1 MPGNRLTFDE
11 RREVAA
17 GLAAGLP
24 CAEIARRMGRPKS
37 TILREVARNGGVYGY
52 RADRAQQATRWRAR
66 RRKPVPS
73 QPDGRSSAEPGSA
86 AGTGEERDRAESTRR
101 DFEDRFAGM
110 MTETGV
116 PAMAARV
123 LAFLFTSETGTSTAA
138 GLVAG
143 LEVSPASVSQSV
155 GWLEERGLVR
165 RERDGRRQRYVLD
178 EHVWYQAWQTSV
190 RSMARWADLTREGAE
205 LFGGGTPSGARLHA
219 TSRFFQHLGR
229 DMAQAAEHWRRSV
242 ADGS

>member
-11 RREVAA
+11 RREIAA

-24 CAEIARRMGRPKS
+24 CAEIARRTGRPKS
-37 TILREVARNGGVYGY
+37 TIVREVARNGGVYGY

-73 QPDGRSSAEPGSA
+73 YPDGRPSAEAGGA
-86 AGTGEERDRAESTRR
+86 AGTGEARERAAQTRR
-101 DFEDRFAGM
+101 DFEDRFAAM

-123 LAFLFTSETGTSTAA
+123 LACLFTSDTGTSTAA

-143 LEVSPASVSQSV
+143 LEVSPASVSKSV
-155 GWLEERGLVR
+155 GWLEQRGLVR
-165 RERDGRRQRYVLD
+165 RERDGRRQHYVLD
-178 EHVWYQAWQTSV
+178 DHAGYQAWQTSLQ
-190 RSMARWADLTREGAE
+190 SMARWADLTRQGAD
-205 LFGGGTPSGARLHA
+205 LFGGGTPSGARMHA
-219 TSRFFQHLGR
+219 TSRFFQHLGQ
-229 DMAQAAEHWRRSV
+229 DMAQAAEHWRQSV